1 MREIHPDIQKLSPSE
16 RLQLMLRPEET
27 MTELFDIEPTVPKW
41 RELADLHG
49 IFTTDYNEDSGTW
62 VAWIDWFRSVEHES
76 GDTEEEATVRLIHR
90 LRLTGWE
97 TVSL

>member
-1 MREIHPDIQKLSPSE
+1 
-16 RLQLMLRPEET
+16 
-27 MTELFDIEPTVPKW
+27 MTELFQIEPTVPKW

-49 IFTTDYNEDSGTW
+49 ITATLREESGEWTAW
-62 VAWIDWFRSVEHES
+62 VEWFQSVEMAG
-76 GDTEEEATVRLIHR
+76 GDAEKEAVVSLIHR